1 MTNALSL
8 VSGEDEKLKLI
19 LMPLMTPVIVVNATQ
34 PCQNI
39 FDIEVTADVSKFPRS
54 RVVNATQL

>member
-8 VSGEDEKLKLI
+8 ESGEDEKLKLI

-34 PCQNI
+34 LK
-39 FDIEVTADVSKFPRS
+39 TYL
-54 RVVNATQL
+54 T